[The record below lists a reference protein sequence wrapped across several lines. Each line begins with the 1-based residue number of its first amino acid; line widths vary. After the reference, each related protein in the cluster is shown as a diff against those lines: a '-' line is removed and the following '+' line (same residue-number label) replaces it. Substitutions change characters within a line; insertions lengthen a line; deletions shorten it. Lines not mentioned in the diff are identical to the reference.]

1 MCLAVPMRIEEL
13 RSDGMGIGDYD
24 GSRHEIDVSLVDAP
38 RVGEYVI
45 VHAGYAIEKLD
56 EKEAG
61 ERLLLFKELARDW
74 ESQPT

>member
-1 MCLAVPMRIEEL
+1 MRIEEL
-13 RSDGMGIGDYD
+13 RTDGMGVGDYD
-24 GSRHEIDVSLVDAP
+24 GSRHEIDVSLVEAP